1 MFLSAAHID
10 VKLHQDYADFF
21 IDEENNQKGLI
32 ICDGIGEFKDSGI
45 VARTVAELFID
56 KRMLKTE
63 NIILSNELKGLK
75 EKGITG
81 GTTLISLVTDLKN
94 NKTNIQYLGNGGII
108 QCRGDFAVN
117 ANSGI
122 SYRYSDIMI
131 PHISPEG
138 ALTKHISNHSGKQE
152 LKASE
157 IELKLISEVGDVLLL
172 FSDGIGSLE
181 NNFILRD
188 DEERYWRYE
197 NSVIQLILEGL
208 DSLLIKNQDAKIFE
222 DELIMFNKDILKQLK
237 SESRLEDD
245 AALGILIS
253 PEVLHYYKS
262 KING

>member
-1 MFLSAAHID
+1 MFISAAYID
-10 VKLHQDYADFF
+10 IKLHQDYADFF
-21 IDEENNQKGLI
+21 IDEEDDLKGLI
-32 ICDGIGEFKDSGI
+32 ICDGIGEFKDSGT

-56 KRMLKTE
+56 KRILKTE
-63 NIILSNELKGLK
+63 SLIHSIELKTLK
-75 EKGITG
+75 EKGLTG

-94 NKTNIQYLGNGGII
+94 HKTNIQYLGNGGII

-131 PHISPEG
+131 PHISPDG

-157 IELKLISEVGDVLLL
+157 IELKLTSEVGDILLL

-181 NNFILRD
+181 NNFILKD
-188 DEERYWRYE
+188 DEQRYWRYE
-197 NSVIQLILEGL
+197 NTIIQIILESL
-208 DSLLIKNQDAKIFE
+208 DELLTKNYDDEKFE
-222 DELIMFNKDILKQLK
+222 DQLALFNISILKQLK
-237 SESRLEDD
+237 SEKRLEDD

-253 PEVLHYYKS
+253 PEVLYYYKS